1 MQSTTKPEP
10 AKWEI
15 TAKKLRC
22 EPIDDYVTLTM
33 NREWLA
39 KCMWF
44 LKYKAPT
51 AQNAPGIR
59 NTVQEKIKKC
69 TGPDCPVVAEYR
81 DKLMAEESPKK

>member
-1 MQSTTKPEP
+1 MQSKKKPEP

-22 EPIDDYVTLTM
+22 GPIDDYVTLTV

-51 AQNAPGIR
+51 AQKFSRIG
-59 NTVQEKIKKC
+59 NTVREKMKKC
-69 TGPDCPVVAEYR
+69 TGPDCPMVTEYR
-81 DKLMAEESPKK
+81 DKLMAEETPKK